1 MNLLIEIKIG
11 KEKLD
16 ELLSYAYKKHYFN
29 ARYIAKQFRQIRS
42 FRDFRNKASTAVN
55 LFRRNVVGR
64 F

>member
-1 MNLLIEIKIG
+1 MNLSIEIGIG

-29 ARYIAKQFRQIRS
+29 ARYIAKQFKRKRS

-55 LFRRNVVGR
+55 LFWRNVIGW

>member
-1 MNLLIEIKIG
+1 MNLLIEIGIG

-16 ELLSYAYKKHYFN
+16 ELLSYAYRRHYFN
-29 ARYIAKQFRQIRS
+29 PRYIGKQFKQVRS
-42 FRDFRNKASTAVN
+42 FGDFKNKASTAVN

>member
-1 MNLLIEIKIG
+1 MNLLIEIRIA

-16 ELLSYAYKKHYFN
+16 ELLSYAYMRHYFN
-29 ARYIAKQFRQIRS
+29 LRYIAKQFKQIRS

-55 LFRRNVVGR
+55 LFRRNLIGR